1 MLEWFCVCFKQRKTG
16 ESSSVPAGA
25 NGQSGET
32 TEAML
37 LKQLDNYRQANA
49 QLREE
54 IARKE
59 RELRAEAD
67 RRVEE
72 VRLSLTSE
80 IERLSAQLK
89 ALMQRTSFS

>member
-1 MLEWFCVCFKQRKTG
+1 MMFVSLILFFKQRKTEDG
-16 ESSSVPAGA
+16 TEVPVG
-25 NGQSGET
+25 GQNGET

-37 LKQLDNYRQANA
+37 LKQLADYREANA

-54 IARKE
+54 LARKE

-80 IERLSAQLK
+80 IDRLSAQLK
-89 ALMQRTSFS
+89 ALMQRSSFS